1 MRDHEGRRGP
11 WRGRHPPWWPDD
23 EPWPPQGP
31 GAWGHVRRRF
41 VFRFAFL
48 FVLFLLVVV
57 VVNVLAFH
65 GLTGPR
71 GRFVPF
77 GFVVLL
83 VLGGAAL
90 LRGVR
95 GFAGPVG
102 DVMEAADRVAEGDY
116 SVRIDER
123 GPREIRRL
131 GRSFNEMTERLRTSE
146 ERRRNL
152 LADVTHELRTPLA
165 VIQANLEGLM
175 DGVYPADPAHLEL
188 VLEETKMMSRL
199 LDDLQTLSTAEAGA
213 LRLRREIV
221 APGALVGEAVAGF
234 QAAAADAGVS
244 LHGRASEGLPP
255 ISVDRLRIGEVFTNL
270 LSNALR
276 HTPRGGSVMVE
287 AVDVG
292 GSVAFTVS
300 DTGRGIAANELDH
313 VFDRFAKSADSQG
326 AGLGLAIAKSLV
338 VAHRG
343 EIAVTSPRENGTSV
357 RFSLPITDTA

>member
-1 MRDHEGRRGP
+1 M
-11 WRGRHPPWWPDD
+11 
-23 EPWPPQGP
+23 
-31 GAWGHVRRRF
+31 RRRF
-41 VFRFAFL
+41 MFRFASF

-57 VVNVLAFH
+57 AVNVLAFH

-77 GFVVLL
+77 GVVVLL
-83 VLGGAAL
+83 VLGGVAL

-116 SVRIDER
+116 SARIEER

-131 GRSFNEMTERLRTSE
+131 GRSFNEMTERLRTNE

-152 LADVTHELRTPLA
+152 LADVAHELRTPLA
-165 VIQANLEGLM
+165 VIQANLEGSL
-175 DGVYPADPAHLEL
+175 DGVYPPDPAHLAL
-188 VLEETKMMSRL
+188 ILEETKMMSRL

-213 LRLRREIV
+213 LRLHREIV
-221 APGALVGEAVAGF
+221 TPAVLVDEVVAGF
-234 QAAAADAGVS
+234 QAAAADAGVA
-244 LHGRASEGLPP
+244 LEGRVSDGLPP
-255 ISVDRLRIGEVFTNL
+255 ISVDRLRIVEVFTNL

-276 HTPRGGSVMVE
+276 HTPRGGSIVVG
-287 AVDVG
+287 ASDVG
-292 GSVAFTVS
+292 GAIAFTVS
-300 DTGRGIAANELDH
+300 DTGRGIPADELDH
-313 VFDRFAKSADSQG
+313 VFDRFAKAADSQG

-343 EIAVTSPRENGTSV
+343 EITVTSPQGKGTTV
-357 RFSLPITDTA
+357 RFSLPTTSIG